1 MIRVFLA
8 AILALVP
15 VTASAVPVLWT
26 ISGTVF
32 QNEIGV
38 DQNGFPFSIQ
48 PETATVPVT
57 GSFVFDA
64 DTQAFSDSFVEVDI
78 ALSDPLGDRNS
89 VSGVAYPY
97 EQFQTQTGAVYQFTF
112 GFDTSGLDPQQ
123 AISVATTEPVATFFL
138 TAPLTDAGGTLTA
151 SFGFGPPLSSAQYSG
166 EVTLTG
172 TPTAVPLPA
181 GGVLLLAGLLSVGTL
196 RRRQPLSA

>member
-64 DTQAFSDSFVEVDI
+64 DTQAFSDTFVEVDI
-78 ALSDPLGDRNS
+78 ALSDALPRQGKMKQLRETVEQSRWS
-89 VSGVAYPY
+89 VSEHPLVVSVGGRLFAEASATAENV
-97 EQFQTQTGAVYQFTF
+97 GADFARQ
-112 GFDTSGLDPQQ
+112 S
-123 AISVATTEPVATFFL
+123 
-138 TAPLTDAGGTLTA
+138 
-151 SFGFGPPLSSAQYSG
+151 
-166 EVTLTG
+166 
-172 TPTAVPLPA
+172 
-181 GGVLLLAGLLSVGTL
+181 LAGMRLRMSELVANTRAAQGGDGGGKVSKARTQSPGVGAHAL
-196 RRRQPLSA
+196 RKDR